1 MHDHLADWLAV
12 RASVAWQDF
21 PADNAPVDPVR
32 DGPVHDIETVDRPRD
47 PDRAD
52 RVLDALAQARAERGM
67 SLTFERLSGWQK
79 VVLGVAEAPFRER
92 PARAKDGAE
101 RYDGGPAAADR
112 FAECLGQSADPDVAV
127 AARAARVYLD
137 VCFFHPFADGNGRSA
152 FLAWV
157 FVLASAGIGVDAV
170 GPVRRPLWY
179 ADDPADA
186 VALTRVTSTLIAATR
201 QRAAGRH

>member
-1 MHDHLADWLAV
+1 MHDHLADWLRV

-21 PADNAPVDPVR
+21 PVDDGPAEPIR
-32 DGPVHDIETVDRPRD
+32 DGAVHDIEAFDRPRD
-47 PDRAD
+47 PVRAD
-52 RVLDALAQARAERGM
+52 RMLAALARARAECGVPL
-67 SLTFERLSGWQK
+67 SFELLSGWQTM
-79 VVLGVAEAPFRER
+79 VLGVREAPFRDR

-101 RYDGGPAAADR
+101 RYDGGPTAADH
-112 FAECLGQSADPDVAV
+112 FKTCLGESANPELAV

-170 GPVRRPLWY
+170 GPLRRPLWY

-186 VALTRVTSTLIAATR
+186 VALTRVTTTLIAGTR
-201 QRAAGRH
+201 QRASGRH